1 MFSSQTCAG
10 AWRVFLSALVFLFLA
25 PLWAEAQ
32 QPAAPKPRRPFD
44 RPAPTY
50 EDVKY
55 GPHER
60 NVLDFW
66 KADRKEPA
74 PVIIYIHGGGFV
86 TGDKTN
92 LNSLVVDFFLKAGI
106 SFASIS
112 YRYATQAPY
121 PAPMLDGARAVQFLR
136 SKAAEW
142 NIDSK
147 RIGVFGASA
156 GAGISLWIAFHDDL
170 AKPDSSDP
178 IERQSSRVLCVGSLA
193 GQSSYNPLTI
203 RQWIGGHA
211 WEHPALLYLFGL
223 HSTADFEKPENQKMF
238 EDASPITH
246 LTRSAPPVAMYY
258 DQAEDALPPEATSAQ
273 GIHHPKFGHMLKEK
287 MDALGIEC
295 LYRNKNDGQQ
305 PPGNVAL
312 LDFLRDHL
320 LGKTTK

>member
-1 MFSSQTCAG
+1 MSPALAARAARLTI
-10 AWRVFLSALVFLFLA
+10 LYALVAVILA
-25 PLWAEAQ
+25 PLRITAE
-32 QPAAPKPRRPFD
+32 QPATPKPRRPFEK
-44 RPAPTY
+44 PAPTY

-60 NVLDFW
+60 NVVDFW
-66 KADRKEPA
+66 KADTKASA
-74 PVIIYIHGGGFV
+74 PVVIYIHGGGFV

-92 LNSLVVDFFLKAGI
+92 LNPLAVDFFLKAGI

-112 YRYATQAPY
+112 YRYSTQAPY

-142 NIDSK
+142 NIDAK

-156 GAGISLWIAFHDDL
+156 GAGISLWIAFHEDL
-170 AKPDSSDP
+170 AKPGSGDP
-178 IERQSSRVLCVGSLA
+178 VERQSSRVICAGSLA

-211 WEHPALLYLFGL
+211 WEHPALVALFGL
-223 HSTADFEKPENQKMF
+223 HSTADFDKPENQKIF

-246 LTRSAPPVAMYY
+246 LTRDAPPVAMYY
-258 DQAEDALPPEATSAQ
+258 DQAEDPLPPDATWAQ

-287 MDALGIEC
+287 MDAIGIEC
-295 LYRNKNDGQQ
+295 TYRNKNDGQQ

-312 LDFLRDHL
+312 LEFLRDHL
-320 LGKTTK
+320 LR